1 MKARRPMPRDQVA
14 FMVVLILLSALIV
27 LLWFMDPSHQPSGG
41 SRIPW
46 PPAPT
51 AKP

>member
-1 MKARRPMPRDQVA
+1 MPRDQVA
-14 FMVVLILLSALIV
+14 FMVVLILLSTLAAV
-27 LLWFMDPSHQPSGG
+27 LWFMDPSHQPSGR

-46 PPAPT
+46 PPAQP